1 MDQFY
6 LGKDEDEEGEVKELT
21 LEDVG
26 VPVVEGKE
34 EGPAVKFEVIR
45 DAEES
50 SDEAPAKAAAPAES
64 EKKHRHRS
72 HRHRDDSEK
81 KEASKK
87 EASETASETVS
98 EKASEKKDDG
108 SVKERKHR
116 HHHH

>member
-1 MDQFY
+1 M
-6 LGKDEDEEGEVKELT
+6 KELT

-34 EGPAVKFEVIR
+34 ETPAVKFEVIR

-50 SDEAPAKAAAPAES
+50 SDEAPAKAPAKAAPAG
-64 EKKHRHRS
+64 EKKHLHRS
-72 HRHRDDSEK
+72 HRHRDEAEK
-81 KEASKK
+81 KEASEK
-87 EASETASETVS
+87 EAAP
-98 EKASEKKDDG
+98 EKKDDG